1 MSTTE
6 IKPLLKSI
14 SYLGKMLPLFL
25 NETPGD
31 KNQAIL
37 ETDKVIVTLKPGV
50 AVDQVLESVV
60 EAFLAK
66 QCKQLITSR
75 VTHYQTH
82 FKLKPKKITI
92 EKSFNKWGS
101 CNSQKELTFN
111 FLLITKPLEAIDYV
125 VVHEMCHLMHMNHDR
140 SFWRLLGSILPGY
153 KETEKLL
160 TQSFEL

>member
-1 MSTTE
+1 M
-6 IKPLLKSI
+6 
-14 SYLGKMLPLFL
+14 GKMLPLFL
-25 NETPGD
+25 SEAPGE

-60 EAFLAK
+60 EAFLFK
-66 QCKQLITSR
+66 QCKQSIASR

-101 CNSQKELTFN
+101 CNSQRELTFN

-125 VVHEMCHLMHMNHDR
+125 VVHELCHLMHMNHDR
-140 SFWRLLGSILPGY
+140 SFWRLLGSILPNY
-153 KETEKLL
+153 KESEKLL
-160 TQSFEL
+160 SHSYEL